1 MGSSGKGFFYQMIS
15 RLGQAASSVFV
26 LGFGWATVHAV
37 EPSVVLSQPEIIKI
51 QWDSRDLTAADL
63 DADGHQDLA
72 VINNDDARIDL
83 YYQLAPGEKAGET
96 ERKTAVDRWEPV
108 LKDARFERVKV
119 LTGGIA
125 YDLVFGDLNDD
136 KRTDLVYTNDRDEIV
151 VHLQGDKGD
160 WSAKTIYEFEDL
172 ATRTGAL
179 WLGDL
184 AKDGKND
191 LLCTVSDGFLIF
203 SDGDLEARPLRYS
216 CIYDDPRG
224 LQVMDLNHDDRL
236 DLIYFYLSG
245 GKKSLMAVR
254 FQSDDGRFVEERFF
268 GYERSSNFPQPIN
281 WGEGDWESFIAVSAA
296 NHTLVQLA
304 VGPLVSEDNK
314 KPDFRRSAYA
324 VPSSGSK
331 TSFYA
336 VADFTGDQR
345 LDVVASDGPGAQV
358 WLYQQTSSGS
368 LCAPESF
375 PAFAEIS
382 GLSAGD
388 LDGDGRAE
396 LVMVS
401 EKESVLGVA
410 RFSEEQ
416 RFAYPEVIP
425 LSGSP
430 ETMTLGDV
438 NGDGF
443 LDIVCSVKGESNR
456 TRTLES
462 VVHDAAAKDWKVSSL
477 SEDEVGSRI
486 EGLRVID
493 IDQDGDEDVLVL
505 SAVQSLEVLLCQDD
519 HSFKKSETPV
529 TGLADNVAPSA
540 ISEGDL
546 DGDGK
551 LELLVARD
559 AFARSARL
567 GEKGRAEVL
576 DQINAPD
583 VSASLLVSVAADI
596 DGDNKPELLLVDG
609 QSSKIHVMKRDEKGV
624 YRLSQSHPGLSEI
637 TDSLVIDADDDGRSD
652 LFLFGK
658 DHFWWYT
665 LQPDDFGITATQIY
679 ETDLK
684 DVTYASVLTGKMDG
698 DDRDD
703 FVAFDNA
710 SSHMMEL
717 LLTDGEK
724 LRSAMHF
731 KLFEMD
737 PHFTGQRGGRLQ
749 PYDGAL
755 ADLSADGLLDVA
767 LLIHNRLIIYCQE
780 ER

>member
-1 MGSSGKGFFYQMIS
+1 MTS
-15 RLGQAASSVFV
+15 RLFQAASSLVA
-26 LGFGWATVHAV
+26 LGIGWSTALAV
-37 EPSVVLSQPEIIKI
+37 EPSVVLSEPEIIKI

-63 DADGHQDLA
+63 DADGRQDLA

-83 YYQLAPGEKAGET
+83 YYQLAPGEKAGQT
-96 ERKTAVDRWEPV
+96 ERKTSVDRWEPV
-108 LKDARFERVKV
+108 LEDARFERVKV

-125 YDLVFGDLNDD
+125 YDIAFGDLNNDQ
-136 KRTDLVYTNDRDEIV
+136 RTDLVYTNDRDEIV
-151 VHLQGDKGD
+151 VHLQGDKEA
-160 WSAKTIYEFEDL
+160 WTAKTIYEFEDL
-172 ATRTGAL
+172 ATTTGAL

-184 AKDGKND
+184 AKDGMND

-203 SDGDLEARPLRYS
+203 PNGDLEARPLRYS
-216 CIYDDPRG
+216 CIYYDPRG

-236 DLIYFYLSG
+236 DLVYFYLSG

-268 GYERSSNFPQPIN
+268 AYERSSNFPQPIN
-281 WGEGDWESFIAVSAA
+281 WGEGESENFIAVSAA
-296 NHTLVQLA
+296 NHTLVQLTA
-304 VGPLVSEDNK
+304 GSSSGGDNK

-324 VPSSGSK
+324 VPSSGGK
-331 TSFYA
+331 PSFYA
-336 VADFTGDQR
+336 VADFTGDKR
-345 LDVVASDGPGAQV
+345 LDVVASDGGGAQV
-358 WLYQQTSSGS
+358 WLYQQTHSGS
-368 LCAPESF
+368 LRAPESF

-410 RFSEEQ
+410 RFSQEQ
-416 RFAYPEVIP
+416 RFAYPEVVP

-438 NGDGF
+438 NGDGS

-456 TRTLES
+456 TRTLET
-462 VVHDAAAKDWKVSSL
+462 VVHDATTNDWKVSPL
-477 SEDEVGSRI
+477 SKDEVGSRV

-505 SAVQSLEVLLCQDD
+505 SAVQPLEVLLCQED
-519 HSFKKSETPV
+519 HSFKKSETSV
-529 TGLADNVAPSA
+529 AGLADKVAPSA
-540 ISEGDL
+540 ISAGDL

-551 LELLVARD
+551 AELLVARD

-567 GEKGRAEVL
+567 SEKGRAEVL

-596 DGDNKPELLLVDG
+596 DGDAKPELLLVDG
-609 QSSKIHVMKRDEKGV
+609 QASKIHVMKRDEKGV
-624 YRLSQSHPGLSEI
+624 YRHSQSHPGLSEI
-637 TDSLVIDADDDGRSD
+637 TDSLVVDADGDTKSD

-658 DHFWWYT
+658 DDFWWYP
-665 LQPDDFGITATQIY
+665 LRPDDFGIETTHIY

-684 DVTYASVLTGKMDG
+684 QVTYASVLTGKMDG

-710 SSHMMEL
+710 ASHMMEL
-717 LLTDGEK
+717 LLTDGDS

-731 KLFEMD
+731 KLFEAD
-737 PHFTGQRGGRLQ
+737 PNFRGQRGGRFQ
-749 PYDGAL
+749 PYDGIL
-755 ADLSADGLLDVA
+755 ADLSADGRLDVA
-767 LLIHNRLIIYCQE
+767 LLLHNRLVIYRQE

>member
-1 MGSSGKGFFYQMIS
+1 MGSLGKRFFYRMTS
-15 RLGQAASSVFV
+15 RLCQSASSLIA
-26 LGFGWATVHAV
+26 LGIGWATAHAV
-37 EPSVVLSQPEIIKI
+37 DPAVVLSEPEMIKI
-51 QWDSRDLTAADL
+51 QWDSRDLTATDL
-63 DADGHQDLA
+63 DADGRNDLA

-96 ERKTAVDRWEPV
+96 ERKTSVDRWEPV
-108 LKDARFERVKV
+108 LEDSRFERVKV

-125 YDLVFGDLNDD
+125 YDIVFGDLNGDQ
-136 KRTDLVYTNDRDEIV
+136 REDLAYTNDRDEIS

-172 ATRTGAL
+172 ATTTGAL

-203 SDGDLEARPLRYS
+203 PDGDLTARPLRYS

-224 LQVMDLNHDDRL
+224 LQVMDLDHDERL
-236 DLIYFYLSG
+236 DLVYFYLNG

-254 FQSDDGRFVEERFF
+254 FQSDDGRFMVERFF
-268 GYERSSNFPQPIN
+268 SYERSSNFPQPIN
-281 WGEGDWESFIAVSAA
+281 WSEGDAESFIAVSAA
-296 NHTLVQLA
+296 NHTLVQLTA
-304 VGPLVSEDNK
+304 GPISGEDK

-324 VPSSGSK
+324 VPSRGSK
-331 TSFYA
+331 ASFYA
-336 VADFTGDQR
+336 VADFTGNKH
-345 LDVVASDGPGAQV
+345 LDVVASDGAGAQV
-358 WLYQQTSSGS
+358 WLYQQTADGR
-368 LCAPESF
+368 LRAPESF

-401 EKESVLGVA
+401 EKEGVLGVA
-410 RFSEEQ
+410 RFSKEQ
-416 RFAYPEVIP
+416 RFSYPEVVP

-430 ETMTLGDV
+430 EIMTVGDV
-438 NGDGF
+438 DGDGTPE
-443 LDIVCSVKGESNR
+443 IVCSVEGESNR
-456 TRTLES
+456 TRSILK
-462 VVHDAAAKDWKVSSL
+462 VDHDADAKDWKVDTL

-493 IDQDGDEDVLVL
+493 IDQDGDQDLLVL
-505 SAVQSLEVLLCQDD
+505 STVQALEVLICQEDY
-519 HSFKKSETPV
+519 SFKKSATPV
-529 TGLADNVAPSA
+529 AGLADKVAPSA

-551 LELLVARD
+551 VELLVARD
-559 AFARSARL
+559 SFARSARL
-567 GEKGRAEVL
+567 GKRGRAEML

-583 VSASLLVSVAADI
+583 VSASLLVSVAVDI
-596 DGDNKPELLLVDG
+596 DGDAKPELLLVDG
-609 QSSKIHVMKRDEKGV
+609 QASKIHVMKRDEKGV

-637 TDSLVIDADDDGRSD
+637 TDSLVVDADGDKKSD

-658 DHFWWYT
+658 DHFWWYP
-665 LQPDDFGITATQIY
+665 LRPDDFGIGATQIY

-698 DDRDD
+698 DERDD

-710 SSHMMEL
+710 TSYMMEL
-717 LLTDGEK
+717 LLTDGES

-731 KLFEMD
+731 KLFEAD
-737 PHFTGQRGGRLQ
+737 PHFSGQRGGRFQ
-749 PYDGAL
+749 PYDGVL
-755 ADLSADGLLDVA
+755 ADLSSDGLLDVA
-767 LLIHNRLIIYCQE
+767 LLIHNRLVIYRQE

>member
-1 MGSSGKGFFYQMIS
+1 MIS
-15 RLGQAASSVFV
+15 RLCLAASSAAV
-26 LGFGWATVHAV
+26 LGIGGGASHAV
-37 EPSVVLSQPEIIKI
+37 EPSVVLLEPEIIKI

-63 DADGHQDLA
+63 DADGRQDLA

-96 ERKTAVDRWEPV
+96 ERKTSVDRWDPILE
-108 LKDARFERVKV
+108 DARFERVKV

-125 YDLVFGDLNDD
+125 YDIAFGDLNGDS
-136 KRTDLVYTNDRDEIV
+136 RIDLVYTNDRDEV
-151 VHLQGDKGD
+151 TVHLQGDNAD
-160 WSAKTIYEFEDL
+160 WSAKTMYEFEDL
-172 ATRTGAL
+172 ANTTGAL

-184 AKDGKND
+184 ANDGKND
-191 LLCTVSDGFLIF
+191 LLCSLSDGFLIF
-203 SDGDLEARPLRYS
+203 PNGDLEARPLRYS

-224 LQVMDLNHDDRL
+224 LQVMDLDSDDRL
-236 DLIYFYLSG
+236 DLVYFYLSG

-268 GYERSSNFPQPIN
+268 AYERSANFPQPIN
-281 WGEGDWESFIAVSAA
+281 WSEGDSKTFIAVSAA
-296 NHTLVQLA
+296 NHTLVQLTA
-304 VGPLVSEDNK
+304 GPNSGGEAK
-314 KPDFRRSAYA
+314 KSDFRRSAYA
-324 VPSSGSK
+324 VPTSGGK
-331 TSFYA
+331 ASFYA
-336 VADFTGDQR
+336 VADFTGDGR
-345 LDVVASDGPGAQV
+345 LDVVASDGAGAQV
-358 WLYQQTSSGS
+358 WLYQQTFAGS
-368 LCAPESF
+368 LRAPESF

-410 RFSEEQ
+410 RFLEEQ
-416 RFAYPEVIP
+416 RFAYPEVVP

-438 NGDGF
+438 SGDGK
-443 LDIVCSVKGESNR
+443 LDIVCTVKVESNR
-456 TRTLES
+456 TRNLEV
-462 VVHDAAAKDWKVSSL
+462 VVHDPAENDWKVSPL
-477 SEDEVGSRI
+477 SKDEVGSRI

-493 IDQDGDEDVLVL
+493 IDQDGDEDLLVL
-505 SAVQSLEVLLCQDD
+505 SAVQPLEVLLCQEDR
-519 HSFKKSETPV
+519 SFKKSETPV
-529 TGLADNVAPSA
+529 AGLADKVAPSA

-551 LELLVARD
+551 VELLVSRD
-559 AFARSARL
+559 GFARSARL

-596 DGDNKPELLLVDG
+596 DGDAKQELLLVDG

-637 TDSLVIDADDDGRSD
+637 TDSLVVDADGDQRSD

-658 DHFWWYT
+658 DHFWWYP
-665 LQPDDFGITATQIY
+665 LRLDDFGIEATQIY

-698 DDRDD
+698 DARDD

-710 SSHMMEL
+710 SSNMMEL
-717 LLTDGEK
+717 LLTDGEE

-731 KLFEMD
+731 KLFEID
-737 PHFTGQRGGRLQ
+737 PHFTGQRGGRFQ
-749 PYDGAL
+749 PYDGVL
-755 ADLSADGLLDVA
+755 ADLSADGVLDIA
-767 LLIHNRLIIYCQE
+767 LLLHNRLVIYRQE
-780 ER
+780 GR